1 MWMPK
6 NALVP
11 YAQTMTTSFHD
22 RMEASIKLPD
32 FKHLRFISIPPRQ
45 LPPLPLD
52 FYLLLLNEM
61 AFILRRPFIITATL
75 RQAPKA
81 PQATIRFFHS
91 TPLKQVPPSIKQS
104 SRPILST
111 YRNALQSTFKRNYTP
126 QAQSVNPAGSGDL
139 RQRLL
144 YGAGIFG
151 GTLVAINFIFN
162 RETREDGGMP
172 PFERKYLNETFM
184 HTGLGLGIIAVAARS
199 LHASGWSYRLMATNP
214 WLVMGVGLVGSIGTM
229 WGAMATNPDNYVQKY
244 ALWGAF
250 NVTQAFLLS
259 PMFFLQPALLAR
271 AGLYTVGMMGSI
283 AFVGATAK
291 QEKYLYLGAP
301 LLAGVA
307 IVALSGLAPLVV
319 PATAVRTLAVTE
331 NLWLY
336 GGLAVFGGF
345 TLYDIQRI
353 LHHARLAERGLV
365 KRDAVNESI
374 HLELDFI
381 NIFIRMVQILGMQQ
395 RRK

>member
-1 MWMPK
+1 
-6 NALVP
+6 
-11 YAQTMTTSFHD
+11 
-22 RMEASIKLPD
+22 
-32 FKHLRFISIPPRQ
+32 
-45 LPPLPLD
+45 
-52 FYLLLLNEM
+52 M
-61 AFILRRPFIITATL
+61 AFILRRPLTITATL
-75 RQAPKA
+75 RQLPKS
-81 PQATIRFFHS
+81 PQTPIRFFHS
-91 TPLKQVPPSIKQS
+91 TLKQQQLPKPQ
-104 SRPILST
+104 PAILSKS
-111 YRNALQSTFKRNYTP
+111 RNAFQATFKRHFTP
-126 QAQSVNPAGSGDL
+126 NAAPIPTASGNL
-139 RQRLL
+139 TQRLL

-151 GTLVAINFIFN
+151 GTLLAINLIFN

-184 HTGLGLGIIAVAARS
+184 HTGLGLGIIAIAARS
-199 LHASGWSYRLMATNP
+199 LHMSGWSSRIMATNP
-214 WLVMGVGLVGSIGTM
+214 WVVLGVGLVGSIGTM
-229 WGAMATNPDNYVQKY
+229 YGCMATDPENYVQKY

-250 NVTQAFLLS
+250 NVTQALLLS
-259 PMFFLQPALLAR
+259 PLFFVQPALLAR

-307 IVALSGLAPLVV
+307 IVAISGFAPLVL
-319 PATAVRTLAVTE
+319 PATATRTLMWTE
-331 NLWLY
+331 NIWLW

-345 TLYDIQRI
+345 TLYDVQRI
-353 LHHARLAERGLV
+353 LHRARLAERGLV

-374 HLELDFI
+374 SLELDFI